1 MVGSDGHFA
10 VAFRTFPRCHGPAS
24 PNPAAPQQRAP
35 GKSRLTDVLARL
47 GALAGRFMPIVR
59 FPAIFAQLPLVAAP
73 SRMEIPMLR
82 ASFALLLICAS
93 ATALAQSGRGVQ
105 TNATNCQEIADKA
118 LENPLPVESR
128 PKATAVRNKYARPT
142 TAAAALPAPTRGGGG
157 DSDNALPRSRGSKWH
172 SFLPG
177 MFR

>member
-1 MVGSDGHFA
+1 
-10 VAFRTFPRCHGPAS
+10 
-24 PNPAAPQQRAP
+24 
-35 GKSRLTDVLARL
+35 
-47 GALAGRFMPIVR
+47 
-59 FPAIFAQLPLVAAP
+59 
-73 SRMEIPMLR
+73 MLR

-105 TNATNCQEIADKA
+105 ANATSCQEIADKA
-118 LENPLPVESR
+118 AENPLPVESR
-128 PKATAVRNKYARPT
+128 PKATAVRNKYAKP
-142 TAAAALPAPTRGGGG
+142 TAAAALPAPARGGGGG

>member
-1 MVGSDGHFA
+1 
-10 VAFRTFPRCHGPAS
+10 
-24 PNPAAPQQRAP
+24 
-35 GKSRLTDVLARL
+35 
-47 GALAGRFMPIVR
+47 
-59 FPAIFAQLPLVAAP
+59 
-73 SRMEIPMLR
+73 MLR

-118 LENPLPVESR
+118 VENPLPVESR

-142 TAAAALPAPTRGGGG
+142 AAATALPPASRGGGG

>member
-1 MVGSDGHFA
+1 L
-10 VAFRTFPRCHGPAS
+10 
-24 PNPAAPQQRAP
+24 N
-35 GKSRLTDVLARL
+35 
-47 GALAGRFMPIVR
+47 RFLEQE
-59 FPAIFAQLPLVAAP
+59 F
-73 SRMEIPMLR
+73 SMLR

-118 LENPLPVESR
+118 AENHLPAESR
-128 PKATAVRNKYARPT
+128 PKATAVRSKYAKPT
-142 TAAAALPAPTRGGGG
+142 AAAAALPAPARGGGGG

>member
-1 MVGSDGHFA
+1 
-10 VAFRTFPRCHGPAS
+10 
-24 PNPAAPQQRAP
+24 
-35 GKSRLTDVLARL
+35 
-47 GALAGRFMPIVR
+47 
-59 FPAIFAQLPLVAAP
+59 
-73 SRMEIPMLR
+73 MLR
-82 ASFALLLICAS
+82 ASLALLLICAS

-118 LENPLPVESR
+118 VENPLPVESR
-128 PKATAVRNKYARPT
+128 PKATAVRNKYAQP
-142 TAAAALPAPTRGGGG
+142 TAAAALPTRGGGG

>member
-1 MVGSDGHFA
+1 
-10 VAFRTFPRCHGPAS
+10 
-24 PNPAAPQQRAP
+24 
-35 GKSRLTDVLARL
+35 
-47 GALAGRFMPIVR
+47 
-59 FPAIFAQLPLVAAP
+59 
-73 SRMEIPMLR
+73 MLR

-118 LENPLPVESR
+118 VENPLPVESR

-142 TAAAALPAPTRGGGG
+142 AAAALPAPTRNSGGGGG
-157 DSDNALPRSRGSKWH
+157 DSGDSALPRSRGSKWH